1 MSVQAPDMSIH
12 PGCVYVQA
20 SRLGRGMY
28 YCPKCDRTIPKE
40 RIESVDREL
49 RSKFG
54 ISKLSILR
62 CPVCDTEYIDL
73 DKCSKEGVHHVG
85 KSRQKGDAH

>member
-1 MSVQAPDMSIH
+1 M
-12 PGCVYVQA
+12 
-20 SRLGRGMY
+20 RLDVY

-40 RIESVDREL
+40 RVGQADREL

-54 ISKLSILR
+54 IETLSSLR

-73 DKCSKEGVHHVG
+73 DKVKKGGLEHVG
-85 KSRQKGDAH
+85 ESRKQTGPL